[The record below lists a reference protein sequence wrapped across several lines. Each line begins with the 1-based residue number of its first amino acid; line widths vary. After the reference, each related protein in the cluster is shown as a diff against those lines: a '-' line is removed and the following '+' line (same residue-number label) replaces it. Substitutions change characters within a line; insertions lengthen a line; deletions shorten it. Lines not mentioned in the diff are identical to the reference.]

1 MSDIITQLKA
11 LKLHGMA
18 ECYTELQSQGV
29 SGATASL
36 DSSVWLLRL
45 LLEAESTD
53 RGIRSIRYQI
63 NAAKFPVHR
72 NLLGFDFSQSKVDES
87 LISRLATMEFTD
99 AAQNLVLVGGTGTG
113 KTHLA
118 TAIGVTGIQYH
129 GKRVRF
135 YSTVDLANML
145 EQEKAAGK
153 QGRLA
158 LSLMQMDLVIL
169 DELGY
174 LPFSQAGGALLFHLL
189 SKLYER
195 TSVIITTNLTFSEW
209 SSVFIDAKLTTAL
222 LDRLTHHCH
231 IIETGNES
239 FRFKQSSAT
248 AKDRIQLREKAK
260 RSLTMEETEPSMKH
274 EDQPPHGCRSTIIQS
289 EQELKTNDSLVDL
302 STAV

>member
-18 ECYTELQSQGV
+18 ECCVDLQSHGT
-29 SGATASL
+29 SGASASL
-36 DSSVWLLRL
+36 EASVWLLHH

-53 RGIRSIRYQI
+53 RAIRSIRYQI
-63 NAAKFPVHR
+63 NAARFPVHR
-72 NLLGFDFSQSKVDES
+72 DFLGFDFSQSKVDEQ
-87 LISRLATMEFTD
+87 LINKLATLEFTN
-99 AAQNLVLVGGTGTG
+99 AAHNLVLIGGTGTG

-118 TAIGVTGIQYH
+118 TAIGIAGIQH
-129 GKRVRF
+129 HSKRVRF

-145 EQEKAAGK
+145 EQEKVAGK

-239 FRFKQSSAT
+239 FRFKQSSA
-248 AKDRIQLREKAK
+248 KERIQSREKAK
-260 RSLTMEETEPSMKH
+260 YSL
-274 EDQPPHGCRSTIIQS
+274 
-289 EQELKTNDSLVDL
+289 QEKPTDF
-302 STAV
+302 

>member
-1 MSDIITQLKA
+1 MSDIISQLKA

-18 ECYTELQSQGV
+18 DSYTELQSQGAT
-29 SGATASL
+29 GATASMG
-36 DSSVWLLRL
+36 SSVWLLRH

-53 RGIRSIRYQI
+53 RAIRSIRYQI

-72 NLLGFDFSQSKVDES
+72 NLAGFDFSQSKVDAS
-87 LISRLATMEFTD
+87 LIGRLATLEFTD
-99 AAQNLVLVGGTGTG
+99 AAQNAVLVGGTGTG

-118 TAIGVTGIQYH
+118 TAIGVAGIQDH

-135 YSTVDLANML
+135 YSTVDLVNTL
-145 EQEKAAGK
+145 EREKAAGK
-153 QGRLA
+153 QGKLA
-158 LSLMQMDLVIL
+158 LSLMQVDLVIL

-209 SSVFIDAKLTTAL
+209 SSVFGDAKLTTAL

-231 IIETGNES
+231 IVETGNES
-239 FRFKQSSAT
+239 YRFKQSSET
-248 AKDRIQLREKAK
+248 AKGRIKDREMEK
-260 RSLTMEETEPSMKH
+260 RSLPLEEAEPF
-274 EDQPPHGCRSTIIQS
+274 
-289 EQELKTNDSLVDL
+289 
-302 STAV
+302 